1 MFSYCLNE
9 IWLER
14 IKIVMMFKMDSQ
26 TYKMGIQRKVRC
38 LLHFSVDEQDIRDSV
53 MATIK
58 AKYFKSLNI
67 IMFTS

>member
-1 MFSYCLNE
+1 
-9 IWLER
+9 
-14 IKIVMMFKMDSQ
+14 MFKMDSQ